1 MAFAVQV
8 QNMGEFVNL
17 ECKGRLVFEEG
28 TNTLNAAVKS
38 QKAHHIVLDF
48 NQVEAID
55 AAGVGTLTTL
65 HQYACASQRSLVI
78 TRPRRQIMRVLRLTK
93 ADAVLNVYLNQE
105 DWLRSMFRKTASP
118 LRARMC
124 GT

>member
-17 ECKGRLVFEEG
+17 QCKGRLVFDEG

-38 QKAHHIVLDF
+38 QKARHIVLDF

-55 AAGVGTLTTL
+55 AAGVGTLTAL
-65 HQYACASQRSLVI
+65 HQYSCAS
-78 TRPRRQIMRVLRLTK
+78 
-93 ADAVLNVYLNQE
+93 
-105 DWLRSMFRKTASP
+105 
-118 LRARMC
+118 
-124 GT
+124 